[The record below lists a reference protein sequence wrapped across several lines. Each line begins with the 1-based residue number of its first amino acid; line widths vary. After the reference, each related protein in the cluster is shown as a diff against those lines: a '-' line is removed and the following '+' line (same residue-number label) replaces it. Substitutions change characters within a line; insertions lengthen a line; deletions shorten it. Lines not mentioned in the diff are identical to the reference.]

1 MTWRKCGIWYV
12 VLASQPSK
20 MGFVQSNPSTINHSA
35 SDPLLLTWEIEAH
48 SSSSPPSL
56 GGPPI
61 LFPTVGDWDQ
71 MLVHYQQRP
80 VLIPLARRELP
91 ILPAKKELYHVLS
104 ACFRR
109 TRWLRSFCL
118 LRPASRQASV
128 EEVWR
133 CPWSAFG
140 CDLQPDRAPKGLY

>member
-1 MTWRKCGIWYV
+1 
-12 VLASQPSK
+12 

-48 SSSSPPSL
+48 SSSSLPSP

-61 LFPTVGDWDQ
+61 LFPTEVNWDQ
-71 MLVHYQQRP
+71 MLVHYP
-80 VLIPLARRELP
+80 SLVLILLARRELL
-91 ILPAKKELYHVLS
+91 ILLSRKELYHVLS
-104 ACFRR
+104 ACFRK

-118 LRPASRQASV
+118 LRPALRQASV

-140 CDLQPDRAPKGLY
+140 CDLQLDQVPKGLC

>member
-1 MTWRKCGIWYV
+1 MTWRKCGMWYI
-12 VLASQPSK
+12 ASQPSK
-20 MGFVQSNPSTINHSA
+20 MAFVQSNPSTINHSA
-35 SDPLLLTWEIEAH
+35 SDPLLLMWEIEAH

-61 LFPTVGDWDQ
+61 LFPTEGDWDQ
-71 MLVHYQQRP
+71 MLVHYPQRP
-80 VLIPLARRELP
+80 VLIPLARRELL
-91 ILPAKKELYHVLS
+91 ILLAKKELYHVLS

-133 CPWSAFG
+133 YPWSAFD
-140 CDLQPDRAPKGLY
+140 CDLQPDQVPKGLY

>member
-1 MTWRKCGIWYV
+1 MTWRKCGMWYI
-12 VLASQPSK
+12 ASQPSK

-56 GGPPI
+56 GGPPT
-61 LFPTVGDWDQ
+61 LFPTEEDWDQ
-71 MLVHYQQRP
+71 MLVHYPKRP
-80 VLIPLARRELP
+80 VR
-91 ILPAKKELYHVLS
+91 ILLAKKELYRVLN
-104 ACFRR
+104 ACFRK
-109 TRWLRSFCL
+109 TRWLRSFCS

-133 CPWSAFG
+133 CPWSAFD
-140 CDLQPDRAPKGLY
+140 CDLQPDRVPKGLC